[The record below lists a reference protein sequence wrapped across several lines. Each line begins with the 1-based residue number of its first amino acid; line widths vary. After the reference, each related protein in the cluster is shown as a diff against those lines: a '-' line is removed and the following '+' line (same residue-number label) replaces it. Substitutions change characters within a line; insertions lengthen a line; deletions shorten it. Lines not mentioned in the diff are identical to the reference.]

1 MNLQNAIKACEK
13 SGGVNK
19 GCDRFF
25 SFAFAGSRYRVEFT
39 RNGSS
44 DEATCI
50 GFRHESDHSDP
61 MSDYCATIYT
71 KTLKRAI
78 AHALGA

>member
-1 MNLQNAIKACEK
+1 MKLQNAIKACEK
-13 SGGVNK
+13 ASGINK
-19 GCDRFF
+19 GDDRFF
-25 SFAFAGSRYRVEFT
+25 SFAFPGSA
-39 RNGSS
+39 
-44 DEATCI
+44 DEAVCI
-50 GFRHESDHSDP
+50 GVRHESDHSDA